1 MGRYDSF
8 KNIEREIVKDVVRD
22 AVRDEIVSHVVKGE
36 VTRNRVVEDVDR
48 RVRRELEDRAID
60 SIIRKRR

>member
-8 KNIEREIVKDVVRD
+8 KNMEREIVKDVVRD
-22 AVRDEIVSHVVKGE
+22 AVRDEIVNHAIRGE
-36 VTRNRVVEDVDR
+36 VARERIAEDVNI

-60 SIIRKRR
+60 SIIGKRR